1 MNRNDCDIAR
11 DLMPLSID
19 GVCSDGSQR
28 FLDEHVAACPP
39 CQSLYARMKT
49 IQLPEFNAE
58 PNQEAQALKR
68 GLKYLGKRFKA
79 LWIALAALV
88 CAFVVLLAIGGV
100 QQMRWH
106 WTADAPVESYRL
118 QLVHDGVSASLR
130 ISADFPAQTYN
141 GSGCDVEYVTDSPD
155 NHTGAPEAVILTYSV
170 SYFPYQA
177 KDILKTVPLVQTV
190 QPFQSYTQDTAD
202 QEPYNTALHLKGFL
216 YQGAL
221 HNQRLCVEDGKLY
234 LADSLSSAL
243 TTTGKTLL
251 VVTPGL
257 PVSEIRCTDGKTT
270 FTAYTWG
277 DEIPPV
283 SEDRYDEYGLP
294 KSGMITPSDL
304 EKYADLIV
312 K

>member
-28 FLDEHVAACPP
+28 FLDEHAAACPT

-49 IQLPEFNAE
+49 IQLPEYNAE

-106 WTADAPVESYRL
+106 WTADAPVESYNL
-118 QLVHDGVSASLR
+118 QLTRDGIAATLR
-130 ISADFPAQTYN
+130 ISSDFPAQTYN
-141 GSGCDVEYVTDSPD
+141 GSACDVEYVTDSPE
-155 NHTGAPEAVILTYSV
+155 NRTGSPQAVILTYSV

-177 KDILKTVPLVQTV
+177 EDILKTVPFV
-190 QPFQSYTQDTAD
+190 QPFQPRPQEFVDT
-202 QEPYNTALHLKGFL
+202 EYRNPALLLDDFT

-234 LADSLSSAL
+234 LADKLSSAY
-243 TTTGKTLL
+243 TTTGRTLL

-257 PVSEIRCTDGKTT
+257 PVSEIRYTDGKTT
-270 FTAYTWG
+270 FKVYTWG
-277 DEIPPV
+277 AEIPRT
-283 SEDRYDEYGLP
+283 SDERYDEYGLP
-294 KSGMITPSDL
+294 QSGMITPSDL
-304 EKYADLIV
+304 EKYADYIID
-312 K
+312 

>member
-11 DLMPLSID
+11 DLMPLSVD
-19 GVCSDGSQR
+19 GVCSEGSQR
-28 FLDEHVAACPP
+28 FLDTHTAECAP
-39 CQSLYARMKT
+39 CNSLYTRMKSLPLP
-49 IQLPEFNAE
+49 QLQPE
-58 PNQEAQALKR
+58 PNQEAAALKR
-68 GLKYLGKRFKA
+68 GLKYLGKRFKV

-88 CAFVVLLAIGGV
+88 CAFVVLLAIGGI

-106 WTADAPVESYRL
+106 WTAKAPVESYIL
-118 QLVHDGVSASLR
+118 QLTRDGIAATLR

-141 GSGCDVEYVTDSPD
+141 GSGCDVEVVTDSPE
-155 NHTGAPEAVILTYSV
+155 NHTGAPQAVILTYSV

-177 KDILKTVPLVQTV
+177 KDILKTVPFV
-190 QPFQSYTQDTAD
+190 QPFQPRP
-202 QEPYNTALHLKGFL
+202 QEFVDMEYRNPALLLDDFM

-257 PVSEIRCTDGKTT
+257 PVSEIRYTDGKTT
-270 FTAYTWG
+270 FKVYTWG
-277 DEIPPV
+277 DEIPRT
-283 SEDRYDEYGLP
+283 SDERYDEYGLP
-294 KSGMITPSDL
+294 KSGIITPSDL
-304 EKYADLIV
+304 EKYADLII

>member
-28 FLDEHVAACPP
+28 FLDEHVAACPT

-49 IQLPEFNAE
+49 IQLPEYNAE

-106 WTADAPVESYRL
+106 WTADAPVESYNL
-118 QLVHDGVSASLR
+118 QLTRDGIAATLR
-130 ISADFPAQTYN
+130 ISSDFPAQTYN
-141 GSGCDVEYVTDSPD
+141 GSACDVEYVTDSPE
-155 NHTGAPEAVILTYSV
+155 NRTGSPQAVILTYSV

-177 KDILKTVPLVQTV
+177 EDILKTVPFV
-190 QPFQSYTQDTAD
+190 QPFQPRPQEFVDT
-202 QEPYNTALHLKGFL
+202 EYRNPALLLDDFM

-234 LADSLSSAL
+234 LADKLSSAY
-243 TTTGKTLL
+243 TTTGRTLL

-257 PVSEIRCTDGKTT
+257 PVSEIRYTDGKTT
-270 FTAYTWG
+270 FKVYTWG
-277 DEIPPV
+277 DEIPRT
-283 SEDRYDEYGLP
+283 SDERYDEYGLP
-294 KSGMITPSDL
+294 QSGMITPSDL
-304 EKYADLIV
+304 EKYADYIID
-312 K
+312 